1 MAAWRIFIHSV
12 QMIFNNLPQVVRI
25 VLVPMGIGIAVIALF
40 AVLGVSMDGTDAEGA
55 TGGQIV
61 GMILLAL
68 VLIGL
73 ALWVVVAWHRFI
85 LLAEYPQGWVPMLR
99 TDRMLS
105 YIGHSLWLGLVMMG
119 LMLPLFLV
127 VGVIGGLVPLIVTI
141 VSVVVIVA
149 ANVVFFRLST
159 ILPAAAIGKPL
170 TLKAAWAG
178 TEGSSVTILI
188 LVLIL
193 GAAQFALQLLLGL
206 LLLAPVIGAVL
217 MVLGT
222 VVSGLV
228 NISVLTTL
236 YGYYIEKRAL

>member
-25 VLVPMGIGIAVIALF
+25 VLVPMGIGIATLVLF
-40 AVLGVSMDGTDAEGA
+40 AVLGVSMDGTDSEGA
-55 TGGQIV
+55 TGGQIA
-61 GMILLAL
+61 GLILLAL

-73 ALWVVVAWHRFI
+73 ALWVIVAWHRFI

-127 VGVIGGLVPLIVTI
+127 VGVVGGVVPLIVTI

-159 ILPAAAIGKPL
+159 SLPAAAIGKPL
-170 TLKAAWAG
+170 TLKEAWTA
-178 TEGSSVTILI
+178 TEGSSATILI

-193 GAAQFALQLLLGL
+193 GVAQFALQLLLGL
-206 LLLAPVIGAVL
+206 LLLTPVIGAVL

-228 NISVLTTL
+228 NISILTTL

>member
-1 MAAWRIFIHSV
+1 MVAWRIFIHSV

-25 VLVPMGIGIAVIALF
+25 VLVPMGIGIAGIALF
-40 AVLGVSMDGTDAEGA
+40 AVLGVSMDGTDSEGA
-55 TGGQIV
+55 TGGQIA

-73 ALWVVVAWHRFI
+73 ALWVIVAWHRFI

-105 YIGHSLWLGLVMMG
+105 YIGHSFWIGLVMMG

-127 VGVIGGLVPLIVTI
+127 VGVVGGLAPLIVTI
-141 VSVVVIVA
+141 VSVAVIVA
-149 ANVVFFRLST
+149 GNVVFFRLAT
-159 ILPAAAIGKPL
+159 MLPAAAIGRSL
-170 TLKAAWAG
+170 RLKEAWIA

-193 GAAQFALQLLLGL
+193 GVAQFALQLLLGL
-206 LLLAPVIGAVL
+206 LLLVPVIGAVL

-228 NISVLTTL
+228 NISILTTL

>member
-40 AVLGVSMDGTDAEGA
+40 AVLGVSMDGTDSEGA
-55 TGGQIV
+55 TGGQIA
-61 GMILLAL
+61 GMILLA
-68 VLIGL
+68 VALIGL
-73 ALWVVVAWHRFI
+73 ALWVIVAWHRFI

-99 TDRMLS
+99 KDRMLS

-127 VGVIGGLVPLIVTI
+127 VGVVGGLAPLIVTI
-141 VSVVVIVA
+141 VSVAVIVA
-149 ANVVFFRLST
+149 ANVVFFRLAT
-159 ILPAAAIGKPL
+159 MLPAAAIGQPL
-170 TLKAAWAG
+170 ALKEAWTA

-193 GAAQFALQLLLGL
+193 GVAQFALQLLLGL
-206 LLLAPVIGAVL
+206 LLLVPVIGAVL

-228 NISVLTTL
+228 NISILTTL